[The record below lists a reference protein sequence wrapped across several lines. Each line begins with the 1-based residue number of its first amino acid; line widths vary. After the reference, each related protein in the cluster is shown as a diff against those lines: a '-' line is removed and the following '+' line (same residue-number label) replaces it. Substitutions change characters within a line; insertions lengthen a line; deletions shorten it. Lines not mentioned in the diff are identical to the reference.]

1 MPLWLMSP
9 PPPPT
14 KRCFLRCWLQERR
27 NGGDRGHVPSQI
39 FQRAESAFFVHV
51 MKSALF
57 VQTNVAVKTILTR
70 RCPFCLEISMFL
82 KQIWSKTFIVRC
94 NSVWYNHWNIFVC
107 PSRRNIPFHYSKV
120 TLETG
125 APTPNFL
132 CFLRL
137 WQVVY

>member
-1 MPLWLMSP
+1 
-9 PPPPT
+9 
-14 KRCFLRCWLQERR
+14 
-27 NGGDRGHVPSQI
+27 
-39 FQRAESAFFVHV
+39 
-51 MKSALF
+51 
-57 VQTNVAVKTILTR
+57 
-70 RCPFCLEISMFL
+70 MFL
-82 KQIWSKTFIVRC
+82 KQIWSKTFIVLC
-94 NSVWYNHWNIFVC
+94 NSVWYYHWNIFVR